1 LYEKSEQKEAKQECF
16 FYTTKQRNAC
26 HFCFHLIDSL
36 CEKSEQKEAKQECL
50 FYSTKQR
57 NKCHFCFH
65 LIDSLCEKSE
75 QKEAKQG
82 CFFLLPLYG
91 FFVWK
96 VSAHLVR
103 IGDID
108 NLAEMR

>member
-16 FYTTKQRNAC
+16 FYTTKQRNEC
-26 HFCFHLIDSL
+26 LFCFLSIDSL
-36 CEKSEQKEAKQECL
+36 YEKSEQKEAKQE
-50 FYSTKQR
+50 
-57 NKCHFCFH
+57 
-65 LIDSLCEKSE
+65 
-75 QKEAKQG
+75 